1 MEALKSGV
9 TKIASTVSGKVSE
22 ADFWWQRADLCYQD
36 GLLYFAG
43 HQVERLAAQFDTPSF
58 VYSIARI
65 ENNIKRIK
73 SALDDNGLVGRHR
86 LLYAM
91 KANRFAPILTLLKQ
105 QNLCGIDAC
114 SPQEVELAVSCGFA
128 PSDISFTAGSLS
140 EKDVQILAR
149 FDGLFMD
156 CDSLHA
162 IKNWGQLKPGTEI
175 GIRINPAMGVS
186 RAANDRLQYA
196 GKQTTKFGIYRS
208 EFAQALALA
217 AEYDL
222 KVTKIHFHTGCG
234 YLTEQL
240 AQWEAVISE
249 CLWFVDQAKDVRCV
263 NVGGGLGVP
272 HLASDL
278 SLDLNAWAQ
287 VLQRQFGQRDVLLE
301 IEPGD
306 YIVKDAGLLLLSL
319 TFQEQ
324 KNGVDFVGVDA
335 GFNIAPEPAY
345 YQLPFQPLALR
356 VQDEPMK
363 TVNLVGN
370 INEALDVWF
379 ENACLPDLTGHT
391 YLTLMNAGGYSASM
405 ASNHCM
411 RGQFKE
417 FLIYKDALSQI
428 PAGTS

>member
-1 MEALKSGV
+1 MGAFETGAAEIESV
-9 TKIASTVSGKVSE
+9 VSGNTSQE
-22 ADFWWQRADLCYQD
+22 HYWWQRQDLCYRD
-36 GLLYFAG
+36 GALVFAG
-43 HQVERLAAQFDTPSF
+43 HQVERLAARFGTPSF

-65 ENNIKRIK
+65 ENNIQRIK
-73 SALDDNGLVGRHR
+73 SALDANGLSGRHR

-91 KANRFAPILTLLKQ
+91 KANRFAPLLTVLKQ
-105 QNLCGIDAC
+105 KGLCGIDAC
-114 SPQEVELAVSCGFA
+114 SPQEVELALSCGFA
-128 PSDISFTAGSLS
+128 SEDISFTAGSLS
-140 EKDVQILAR
+140 ENDVRMLAR

-156 CDSLHA
+156 CDSQHA
-162 IKNWGQLKPGTEI
+162 IRTWGQIKPGSEI

-186 RAANDRLQYA
+186 RAANDKLQYA
-196 GKQTTKFGIYRS
+196 GSVTTKFGIYRS

-222 KVTKIHFHTGCG
+222 KITKIHFHTGCG
-234 YLTEQL
+234 YLNEQL
-240 AQWEAVISE
+240 PQWEAVIRE

-272 HLASDL
+272 HLATDQP
-278 SLDLNAWAQ
+278 LDLNAWAQ
-287 VLQRQFGQRDVLLE
+287 VLKRQFGERTVQLE

-306 YIVKDAGLLLLSL
+306 YIVKDAGLLLLSK
-319 TFQEQ
+319 TFQER

-356 VQDEPMK
+356 LNDEPMK
-363 TVNLVGN
+363 KVNVVGN
-370 INEALDVWF
+370 INEALDVWY
-379 ENACLPDLTGHT
+379 EKASLPDLSEQRF
-391 YLTLMNAGGYSASM
+391 LTLINAGGYSASM

-417 FLIYKDALSQI
+417 FLIY
-428 PAGTS
+428 